1 MGVIPID
8 ITFSI
13 VPYIRN
19 RLNMVLS
26 DIFEDYKIISILSEN
41 IVDEIVDN
49 DLILFT
55 LLELKNK
62 DEYTYRHSVSVATFS
77 LAIGISI
84 NLTIKDL
91 KELFI
96 GALLHDIGKLFIPS
110 SILLKK
116 GSLTTEEFEIMKS
129 HPRKGYNYLILKNL
143 GISNK
148 ALRICLEHHER
159 IDGTGY
165 PNNLKENEIGIL
177 SKIVSIAD
185 VYDALTSNRSYRT
198 PLSTTE
204 ALDYIKLNINST
216 FDEILSKIFS
226 KLIKSN
232 PKDKSLISIN
242 PNILEINPQIH
253 NTSLLRPTIKLINNS
268 NYKLKYT
275 AKFIKKFNVN

>member
-19 RLNMVLS
+19 KLNMVLS

-116 GSLTTEEFEIMKS
+116 GSLTKEEFEIMKS

-159 IDGTGY
+159 MDGTGY

-185 VYDALTSNRSYRT
+185 VYDALTSNRSYRA

-268 NYKLKYT
+268 NSKLKYT

>member
-13 VPYIRN
+13 IPYIRN
-19 RLNMVLS
+19 KLNTVLS
-26 DIFEDYKIISILSEN
+26 NIFKDYNIISILSEN

-91 KELFI
+91 KDLFI
-96 GALLHDIGKLFIPS
+96 GALHHDIGKLFIPS

-116 GSLTTEEFEIMKS
+116 GSLTKEEFEIMKG

-185 VYDALTSNRSYRT
+185 VYDALTSNRSYRA
-198 PLSTTE
+198 PLSAAE

-242 PNILEINPQIH
+242 PNILEIDPQIH

-268 NYKLKYT
+268 NSKLKYT

>member
-26 DIFEDYKIISILSEN
+26 DIFKDYKIISILSEN

-165 PNNLKENEIGIL
+165 PNNLKRDEIGIL

-185 VYDALTSNRSYRT
+185 VYDALTSNRSYRA
-198 PLSTTE
+198 PLSAAE

-268 NYKLKYT
+268 NSKLKYT

>member
-13 VPYIRN
+13 IPYIRN
-19 RLNMVLS
+19 KLNMVLS

-116 GSLTTEEFEIMKS
+116 GSLTKEEFEIMKG

-185 VYDALTSNRSYRT
+185 VYDALTSNRSYRA

-268 NYKLKYT
+268 NSKLKYT

>member
-13 VPYIRN
+13 IPYIKN
-19 RLNMVLS
+19 KLNTVLS
-26 DIFEDYKIISILSEN
+26 NIFKDYKIISILSEN
-41 IVDEIVDN
+41 IVYEIVDN

-116 GSLTTEEFEIMKS
+116 GSLTKEEFEIMKG

-165 PNNLKENEIGIL
+165 PNNLKRDEIGIL

-185 VYDALTSNRSYRT
+185 VYDALTSNRSYRA
-198 PLSTTE
+198 PLSAAE

-268 NYKLKYT
+268 NSKLKYT

>member
-13 VPYIRN
+13 IPYIRN
-19 RLNMVLS
+19 KLNTVLS
-26 DIFEDYKIISILSEN
+26 NIFKDYKIISILSEN

-116 GSLTTEEFEIMKS
+116 GSLTKEEFEIMKG

-165 PNNLKENEIGIL
+165 PNNLKRDEIGIL

-185 VYDALTSNRSYRT
+185 VYDALTSNRSYRA
-198 PLSTTE
+198 PLSAAE

-268 NYKLKYT
+268 NSKLKYT

>member
-8 ITFSI
+8 ITFST

-26 DIFEDYKIISILSEN
+26 DIFKDYKIISILSEN

-116 GSLTTEEFEIMKS
+116 GSLTKEEFEIMKG

-165 PNNLKENEIGIL
+165 PNNLKRDEIGIL

-268 NYKLKYT
+268 NSKLKYT

>member
-116 GSLTTEEFEIMKS
+116 SSLTKEEFEIMKG

-159 IDGTGY
+159 MDGTGY

-185 VYDALTSNRSYRT
+185 VYDALTSNRSYRA
-198 PLSTTE
+198 PLSAAE

-268 NYKLKYT
+268 NSKLKYT

>member
-26 DIFEDYKIISILSEN
+26 DIFNDYKIISTISKN
-41 IVDEIVDN
+41 IVDEIIDN

-62 DEYTYRHSVSVATFS
+62 DEYTYRHSVNVATFS
-77 LAIGISI
+77 LALGISL
-84 NLTIKDL
+84 NLNIKEL
-91 KELFI
+91 KELFV
-96 GALLHDIGKLFIPS
+96 GALLHDIGKLFVPS
-110 SILLKK
+110 SILLKN
-116 GSLTTEEFEIMKS
+116 GPLTEEEFEIMKG
-129 HPRKGYNYLILKNL
+129 HPQKGYNYLILKNL

-165 PNNLKENEIGIL
+165 PNNLKQNEIGIL

-185 VYDALTSNRSYRT
+185 VYDALTSNRAYRT
-198 PLSTTE
+198 PLSANE
-204 ALDYIKLNINST
+204 ALDYINSNINST

-226 KLIKSN
+226 KIIISN
-232 PKDKSLISIN
+232 PKDKPLISIN

-253 NTSLLRPTIKLINNS
+253 NTLIIKTHYKIN
-268 NYKLKYT
+268 
-275 AKFIKKFNVN
+275 

>member
-26 DIFEDYKIISILSEN
+26 DIFKDYKIISILSEN

-165 PNNLKENEIGIL
+165 PNNLKRDEIGIL

-185 VYDALTSNRSYRT
+185 VYDALTSNRSYRA
-198 PLSTTE
+198 PLSAAE

-242 PNILEINPQIH
+242 PNILEIKPQIH

-268 NYKLKYT
+268 NSKLKYT

>member
-19 RLNMVLS
+19 KLNIVLNG
-26 DIFEDYKIISILSEN
+26 IFEDSEIISIISEN
-41 IVDEIVDN
+41 IMDEIIDN

-55 LLELKNK
+55 ILELKNK

-77 LAIGISI
+77 LALGISL
-84 NLTIKDL
+84 NLNIKEL
-91 KELFI
+91 KELFV
-96 GALLHDIGKLFIPS
+96 GALLHDIGKLFVPS
-110 SILLKK
+110 SILLKN
-116 GSLTTEEFEIMKS
+116 GPLTTKEFEIMKD

-165 PNNLKENEIGIL
+165 PNNLMRNEIGIL

-198 PLSTTE
+198 PLSNTE
-204 ALDYIKLNINST
+204 ALDYIKSNINST

-232 PKDKSLISIN
+232 HKDKSLISIN

>member
-26 DIFEDYKIISILSEN
+26 DIFKDYKIISILSEN

-116 GSLTTEEFEIMKS
+116 GSLTKEEFEIMKG

-268 NYKLKYT
+268 NSKLKYT

>member
-8 ITFSI
+8 IKFSI
-13 VPYIRN
+13 IPYIRN
-19 RLNMVLS
+19 KLNTVLS
-26 DIFEDYKIISILSEN
+26 NIFKDYKITSILSEN
-41 IVDEIVDN
+41 IVDEILDN

-77 LAIGISI
+77 LALGISL
-84 NLTIKDL
+84 NLNIKDL

-96 GALLHDIGKLFIPS
+96 GALLHDIGKLFVPS

-116 GSLTTEEFEIMKS
+116 GALTTEEFEIMKG
-129 HPRKGYNYLILKNL
+129 HPKKGYNYLILKNL

-165 PNNLKENEIGIL
+165 PNNLKLNEIGIL

-198 PLSTTE
+198 PLNADD
-204 ALDYIKLNINST
+204 ALNYINLNINST
-216 FDEILSKIFS
+216 FDEVLSKIFC
-226 KLIKSN
+226 KIIRLN
-232 PKDKSLISIN
+232 PKDKPSISIN
-242 PNILEINPQIH
+242 PNILEINSQIH
-253 NTSLLRPTIKLINNS
+253 NTSLLKPTIKLINNS

-275 AKFIKKFNVN
+275 SKFVKNFNIN

>member
-8 ITFSI
+8 VTFSI

-19 RLNMVLS
+19 RLNMVLN
-26 DIFEDYKIISILSEN
+26 DIFNDYKIISTISKN
-41 IVDEIVDN
+41 IVDEIIDN

-62 DEYTYRHSVSVATFS
+62 DEYTYRHSVNVATFS
-77 LAIGISI
+77 LALGISL
-84 NLTIKDL
+84 NLNIKEL
-91 KELFI
+91 KELFV
-96 GALLHDIGKLFIPS
+96 GALLHDIGKLFVPS
-110 SILLKK
+110 SILLKN
-116 GSLTTEEFEIMKS
+116 GPLTTKEFEIMKG

-165 PNNLKENEIGIL
+165 PNNLKQNEIGIL

-185 VYDALTSNRSYRT
+185 VYDALTSNRAYRT
-198 PLSTTE
+198 PLSANE
-204 ALDYIKLNINST
+204 ALDYIKSNINST

>member
-13 VPYIRN
+13 VPYIRT

-41 IVDEIVDN
+41 IVNEIIDN

-116 GSLTTEEFEIMKS
+116 GPLTTEEFEIMKS
-129 HPRKGYNYLILKNL
+129 HPQKGYNYLILKNL

-185 VYDALTSNRSYRT
+185 VYDALTSNRSYRA

-216 FDEILSKIFS
+216 FDVILSKIFS

-275 AKFIKKFNVN
+275 AKFIKNLM

>member
-13 VPYIRN
+13 IPYIRN
-19 RLNMVLS
+19 KLNMVLS

-116 GSLTTEEFEIMKS
+116 GSLTKEEFEIMKG

-165 PNNLKENEIGIL
+165 PNNLKRDEIGIL

-268 NYKLKYT
+268 NSKLKYT

>member
-13 VPYIRN
+13 IPYIRN
-19 RLNMVLS
+19 KLNTVLS

-116 GSLTTEEFEIMKS
+116 GSLTKEEFEIMKG

-185 VYDALTSNRSYRT
+185 VYDALTSNRSYRA
-198 PLSTTE
+198 PLSAAE

-268 NYKLKYT
+268 NSKLKYT
-275 AKFIKKFNVN
+275 AKFIKNLM

>member
-13 VPYIRN
+13 IPYIRN
-19 RLNMVLS
+19 KLNMVLS

-116 GSLTTEEFEIMKS
+116 GSLTKEEFEIMKG

-165 PNNLKENEIGIL
+165 PNNLKRDEIGIL

-185 VYDALTSNRSYRT
+185 VYDALTSNRSYRA
-198 PLSTTE
+198 PLSAAE

-242 PNILEINPQIH
+242 LNILEINPQIH

-268 NYKLKYT
+268 NSKLKYT

>member
-26 DIFEDYKIISILSEN
+26 DIFKDYKIISILSEN

-116 GSLTTEEFEIMKS
+116 GSLTKEEFEIMKG

-165 PNNLKENEIGIL
+165 PNNLKRDEIGIL

-185 VYDALTSNRSYRT
+185 VYDALTSNRSYRA
-198 PLSTTE
+198 PLSAAE

-268 NYKLKYT
+268 NSKLKYT

>member
-26 DIFEDYKIISILSEN
+26 DIFKDYKIISILSEN

>member
-13 VPYIRN
+13 IPYIRN
-19 RLNMVLS
+19 KLNTVLS
-26 DIFEDYKIISILSEN
+26 NIFKDYKIISILSEN

-116 GSLTTEEFEIMKS
+116 GSLTKEEFEIMKG

-185 VYDALTSNRSYRT
+185 VYDALTSNRSYRA
-198 PLSTTE
+198 PLSAAE

-242 PNILEINPQIH
+242 PNILEIDPQIH

-268 NYKLKYT
+268 NSKLKYT

>member
-1 MGVIPID
+1 M
-8 ITFSI
+8 
-13 VPYIRN
+13 
-19 RLNMVLS
+19 
-26 DIFEDYKIISILSEN
+26 
-41 IVDEIVDN
+41 
-49 DLILFT
+49 
-55 LLELKNK
+55 KNK

-116 GSLTTEEFEIMKS
+116 GSLTKEEFEIMKG

-185 VYDALTSNRSYRT
+185 VYDALTSNRSYRA
-198 PLSTTE
+198 PLSAAE

-242 PNILEINPQIH
+242 PNILEIDPQIH

-268 NYKLKYT
+268 NSKLKYT

>member
-13 VPYIRN
+13 IPYIRN
-19 RLNMVLS
+19 KLNMVLS

-116 GSLTTEEFEIMKS
+116 GSLTKEEFEIMKG

-165 PNNLKENEIGIL
+165 PNNLKRDEIGIL

-185 VYDALTSNRSYRT
+185 VYDALTSNRSYRA
-198 PLSTTE
+198 PLSAAE

-268 NYKLKYT
+268 NSKLKYT

>member
-1 MGVIPID
+1 MGVISID

-13 VPYIRN
+13 IPYIRN
-19 RLNMVLS
+19 KLNMVLS

-116 GSLTTEEFEIMKS
+116 GSLTKEEFEIMKG

-165 PNNLKENEIGIL
+165 PNNLKRDEIGIL

-185 VYDALTSNRSYRT
+185 VYDALTSNRSYRA
-198 PLSTTE
+198 PLSAAE

-268 NYKLKYT
+268 NSKLKYT

>member
-13 VPYIRN
+13 IPYIRN
-19 RLNMVLS
+19 KLNMVLS

-116 GSLTTEEFEIMKS
+116 GSLTKEEFEIMKG

-165 PNNLKENEIGIL
+165 PNNLKRDEIGIL

-185 VYDALTSNRSYRT
+185 VYDALTSNRSYRA

-268 NYKLKYT
+268 NSKLKYT

>member
-26 DIFEDYKIISILSEN
+26 DIFKDYKIISILSEN

-185 VYDALTSNRSYRT
+185 VYDALTSNRSYRA
-198 PLSTTE
+198 PLSAAE

-268 NYKLKYT
+268 NSKLKYT

>member
-19 RLNMVLS
+19 KLNIVLNG
-26 DIFEDYKIISILSEN
+26 IFEDSEIISIISEN
-41 IVDEIVDN
+41 IMDEIIDN

-77 LAIGISI
+77 LALGISL
-84 NLTIKDL
+84 NLNIKEL
-91 KELFI
+91 KELFV
-96 GALLHDIGKLFIPS
+96 GALLHDIGKLFVPS
-110 SILLKK
+110 SILLKN
-116 GSLTTEEFEIMKS
+116 GPLTTKEFEIMKD

-165 PNNLKENEIGIL
+165 PNNLMRNEIGIL

-198 PLSTTE
+198 PLSNTE
-204 ALDYIKLNINST
+204 ALDYIKSNINST

>member
-19 RLNMVLS
+19 KLNIILNG
-26 DIFEDYKIISILSEN
+26 IFEDSEIISIISEN
-41 IVDEIVDN
+41 IMDEIIDN

-77 LAIGISI
+77 LALGISL
-84 NLTIKDL
+84 NLNIKEL
-91 KELFI
+91 KELFV
-96 GALLHDIGKLFIPS
+96 GALLHDIGKLFVPS
-110 SILLKK
+110 SILLKN
-116 GSLTTEEFEIMKS
+116 GPLTTKEFEIMKG

-165 PNNLKENEIGIL
+165 PNNLKQNEIGIL

-198 PLSTTE
+198 PLSAND
-204 ALDYIKLNINST
+204 ALNYINLNINST
-216 FDEILSKIFS
+216 FDEVLSKTFS
-226 KLIKSN
+226 KIIRSN

-242 PNILEINPQIH
+242 PNILEINSQIH
-253 NTSLLRPTIKLINNS
+253 NISLLKPTIKLINNS
-268 NYKLKYT
+268 KYKLKYT
-275 AKFIKKFNVN
+275 AKFVKNFNIN

>member
-13 VPYIRN
+13 IPYIKN
-19 RLNMVLS
+19 KLNTVLS
-26 DIFEDYKIISILSEN
+26 NIFKDYKIISILSEN

-116 GSLTTEEFEIMKS
+116 GSLTKEEFEIMKG

-165 PNNLKENEIGIL
+165 PNNLKRDEIGIL

-185 VYDALTSNRSYRT
+185 VYDALTSNRSYRA
-198 PLSTTE
+198 PLSAAE

-268 NYKLKYT
+268 NSKLKYT

>member
-185 VYDALTSNRSYRT
+185 VYDALTSNRSYRA
-198 PLSTTE
+198 PLSAAE

-268 NYKLKYT
+268 NSKLKYT

>member
-26 DIFEDYKIISILSEN
+26 DIFKDYKIISILSEN

-116 GSLTTEEFEIMKS
+116 GSLTKEEFEIMKG

-159 IDGTGY
+159 MDGTGY

-185 VYDALTSNRSYRT
+185 VYDALTSNRSYRA
-198 PLSTTE
+198 PLSAAE

-242 PNILEINPQIH
+242 PNILEIDPQIH

-268 NYKLKYT
+268 NSKLKYT

>member
-8 ITFSI
+8 VTFSI

-26 DIFEDYKIISILSEN
+26 DIFNDYKIISTISKN
-41 IVDEIVDN
+41 IVDEIIDN

-62 DEYTYRHSVSVATFS
+62 DEYTYRHSVNVATFS
-77 LAIGISI
+77 LALGISL
-84 NLTIKDL
+84 NLNIKEL
-91 KELFI
+91 KELFV
-96 GALLHDIGKLFIPS
+96 GALLHDIGKLFVPS
-110 SILLKK
+110 SILLKN
-116 GSLTTEEFEIMKS
+116 GPLTTKEFEIMKG

-165 PNNLKENEIGIL
+165 PNNLKRNKIGIL

-204 ALDYIKLNINST
+204 ALDYIKSNINST

>member
-19 RLNMVLS
+19 KLNMVLS

-116 GSLTTEEFEIMKS
+116 GSLTKEEFEIMKG

-165 PNNLKENEIGIL
+165 PNNLKRDEIGIL

-185 VYDALTSNRSYRT
+185 VYDALTSNRSYRA
-198 PLSTTE
+198 PLSAAE

-268 NYKLKYT
+268 NSKLKYT

>member
-19 RLNMVLS
+19 KLNIVLNG
-26 DIFEDYKIISILSEN
+26 IFEDSEIISIISEN
-41 IVDEIVDN
+41 IMDEIIDN

-55 LLELKNK
+55 ILELKNK

-77 LAIGISI
+77 LALGISL
-84 NLTIKDL
+84 NLNIKEL
-91 KELFI
+91 KELFV
-96 GALLHDIGKLFIPS
+96 GALLHDIGKLFVPS
-110 SILLKK
+110 SILLKN
-116 GSLTTEEFEIMKS
+116 GPLTTKEFEIMKD

-165 PNNLKENEIGIL
+165 PNNLKRNEIGIL

-198 PLSTTE
+198 PLSNTE
-204 ALDYIKLNINST
+204 ALDYIKSNINST

>member
-26 DIFEDYKIISILSEN
+26 DIFKDYKIISILSEN

-116 GSLTTEEFEIMKS
+116 GSLTKEEFEIMKG

-165 PNNLKENEIGIL
+165 PNNLKRDEIGIL

-268 NYKLKYT
+268 NSKLKYT

>member
-13 VPYIRN
+13 IPYIRN
-19 RLNMVLS
+19 KLNMVLS

-116 GSLTTEEFEIMKS
+116 GSLTKEEFEIMKG

-268 NYKLKYT
+268 NSKLKYT

>member
-26 DIFEDYKIISILSEN
+26 DIFKDYKIISILSEN

-116 GSLTTEEFEIMKS
+116 SSLTKEEFEIMKG

-159 IDGTGY
+159 MDGTGY

-185 VYDALTSNRSYRT
+185 VYDALTSNRSYRA
-198 PLSTTE
+198 PLSAAE

-242 PNILEINPQIH
+242 PNILEIDPQIH

-268 NYKLKYT
+268 NSKLKYT

>member
-26 DIFEDYKIISILSEN
+26 DIFKDYKIISILSEN

-268 NYKLKYT
+268 NSKLKYT

>member
-268 NYKLKYT
+268 NSKLKYT